1 MALGRGL
8 FALIPDK
15 ERVSEAKIPVM
26 REPAVVAD
34 TPATVSSASAAP
46 LELEVK
52 LIADNRFQPRQAYDD
67 AKLDELAASIKEKG
81 LLQPIVVRKAADGYE
96 VVAGERR
103 LRAARKLGLEKIPVV
118 IRDVSDKEAMVLAL
132 VENVQREDLNPVEK
146 AETYRRL
153 IDEFN
158 YTQEE
163 VARSIGK
170 DRVTVAN
177 LLRLLKLPK
186 VILQGVFEGKISEG
200 HARAIL
206 GVENDN
212 AKMLL
217 YLETVQ
223 KGFSVRDVEERAK
236 ASAPA
241 VKKGSKKAGQKARD
255 PEVLKLEEE
264 LRLALGT
271 KVEVINSRN
280 NKGRVVIEY
289 YSLDDLDRILGVIRK

>member
-1 MALGRGL
+1 MALGKGL
-8 FALIPDK
+8 SALIPDK
-15 ERVSEAKIPVM
+15 VKSIDVPVSQVGESHSVAAQVAPV
-26 REPAVVAD
+26 
-34 TPATVSSASAAP
+34 
-46 LELEVK
+46 ELEVK
-52 LIADNRFQPRQAYDD
+52 LIADNRFQPRQVYDE
-67 AKLDELAASIKEKG
+67 ARLEELAASIKEKG
-81 LLQPIVVRKAADGYE
+81 LLQPIVVRKAAGGYE

-103 LRAARKLGLEKIPVV
+103 LRAARKLGLVKIPVV

-132 VENVQREDLNPVEK
+132 VENVQREDLNPVER

-153 IDEFN
+153 IDEFG

-186 VILQGVFEGKISEG
+186 EILQGLFDGQISEG

-206 GVENDN
+206 SVENDN

-217 YLETVQ
+217 FLEAVK
-223 KGFSVRDVEERAK
+223 KGFSVREVEERAK
-236 ASAPA
+236 ASASPA
-241 VKKGSKKAGQKARD
+241 RKGAKKAATKPRD
-255 PEVLKLEEE
+255 PEVQKLEEE
-264 LRLALGT
+264 LRLTLGT

-280 NKGRVVIEY
+280 NKGKVVIEY
-289 YSLDDLDRILGVIRK
+289 YSLDDLDRILGVIRQ

>member
-8 FALIPDK
+8 SALIPDK
-15 ERVSEAKIPVM
+15 EKSIETPVAV
-26 REPAVVAD
+26 EP
-34 TPATVSSASAAP
+34 SSTGNGP
-46 LELEVK
+46 LELDVK
-52 LIADNRFQPRQAYDD
+52 LIADNRFQPRQTYDD
-67 AKLDELAASIKEKG
+67 SKLEELAASIREKG
-81 LLQPIVVRKAADGYE
+81 LIQPIVVRQTASGYE

-103 LRAARKLGLEKIPVV
+103 LRAARKIGLLKIPVV
-118 IRDVSDKEAMVLAL
+118 VRDVSDKEAMVLAL
-132 VENVQREDLNPVEK
+132 VENIQREELNPVEK

-153 IDEFN
+153 IDEFS

-163 VARSIGK
+163 VARAVGK

-186 VILQGVFEGKISEG
+186 EILQGVFEGKISEG

-206 GVENDN
+206 SVENDN

-217 YLETVQ
+217 YLETVK
-223 KGFSVRDVEERAK
+223 KGFSVREVEERAK
-236 ASAPA
+236 AGAASAKNDA
-241 VKKGSKKAGQKARD
+241 RKTVVKPRD
-255 PEVLKLEEE
+255 PEVKKLEEE

>member
-8 FALIPDK
+8 SALIPDK
-15 ERVSEAKIPVM
+15 EKSMDIPVAAHQ
-26 REPAVVAD
+26 EVSPEGAVQGSIV
-34 TPATVSSASAAP
+34 
-46 LELEVK
+46 ELEVK
-52 LIADNRFQPRQAYDD
+52 LIADNRFQPRQAYDE
-67 AKLDELAASIKEKG
+67 AKLDELAASIKQNG
-81 LLQPIVVRKAADGYE
+81 LLQPIVVRKSAKGYE

-103 LRAARKLGLEKIPVV
+103 LRAARKLGLLKIPVV
-118 IRDVSDKEAMVLAL
+118 LNDVGDKEAMVLAL

-153 IDEFN
+153 IDEFD

-186 VILQGVFEGKISEG
+186 EILQGLFEGKIAEG

-206 GVENDN
+206 SVENDN
-212 AKMLL
+212 AQMLL
-217 YLETVQ
+217 YLETIK
-223 KGFSVRDVEERAK
+223 KGFSVREVEERAK
-236 ASAPA
+236 ASAPSG
-241 VKKGSKKAGQKARD
+241 KKGARESKAKPRD
-255 PEVLKLEEE
+255 PEVKKLEEE

>member
-1 MALGRGL
+1 MALGKGL
-8 FALIPDK
+8 SALIPDK
-15 ERVSEAKIPVM
+15 VKSIDLSASVARVSVEG
-26 REPAVVAD
+26 
-34 TPATVSSASAAP
+34 VSF
-46 LELEVK
+46 ELEVK
-52 LIADNRFQPRQAYDD
+52 SISDNRFQPRQAYDESR
-67 AKLDELAASIKEKG
+67 LDELAASIKEKG
-81 LLQPIVVRKAADGYE
+81 LIQPIVVRKAANGYE

-103 LRAARKLGLEKIPVV
+103 LRAARKIGLEKIPVV
-118 IRDVSDKEAMVLAL
+118 VRDVSDKEAMVLAL
-132 VENVQREDLNPVEK
+132 VENIQREELNPVEK

-153 IDEFN
+153 IDEFG
-158 YTQEE
+158 YSQEE
-163 VARSIGK
+163 VARSVGK
-170 DRVTVAN
+170 DRVTIAN

-186 VILQGVFEGKISEG
+186 EILQGVFEGKISEG

-206 GVENDN
+206 SVESDN

-223 KGFSVRDVEERAK
+223 KGFSVREVEERAK
-236 ASAPA
+236 AA
-241 VKKGSKKAGQKARD
+241 VSPGKKDGRKSKLKARD
-255 PEVLKLEEE
+255 PEVMKLEEE